1 MPRTGGRVGRV
12 LAVLSQAAGLGPSG
26 LTASAASAAGAQWIV
41 LDPVVVL
48 SLGGSCR
55 ALLLQNFKP
64 LVSFTH
70 IFF

>member
-41 LDPVVVL
+41 LDPVGL
-48 SLGGSCR
+48 ITWWILQSI
-55 ALLLQNFKP
+55 ALQDPFPTK
-64 LVSFTH
+64 
-70 IFF
+70 